1 MSSLIE
7 AHLPCPACGS
17 SDALSKY
24 DDHSY
29 CYSCEAWTPAGV
41 DTLAGAPK
49 KMSKTATS
57 LITDGRY
64 SDLPKRKLTEK
75 TCRLFGYK
83 VGSLG
88 SKPIQIAPY
97 HNKDGEVVAQKI
109 RMPNKEFTIFG
120 DASEALLFGQ
130 NLWKDGGKRIVI
142 TEGEL
147 DALSYAQCAPG
158 WPVVSVPNGAQSAK
172 KAIAKNIEFLEAFDE
187 VCFLFDNDEPGI
199 KAARE
204 CSELITPGKAT
215 IVSSLPLKDASDML
229 VGGRIKELLTSI
241 YNAKP
246 VRPDGVVNGKEI
258 WDAVSKPQVV
268 GTSFPFKSWD
278 RVLFGMRPREILTLT
293 AGSGVGKSTIAAQL
307 AYNLATTHGKTV
319 GYIALEESV
328 GRTGLRFMSMAL
340 GRPLHLPQDVSESD
354 RRLAFD
360 KTLGTGRFLLYDHFG
375 SMDSDHLLA
384 KLRYMVT
391 GLGAEFLFID
401 HLSILLS
408 GGDFMV
414 NGGDERKQL
423 DYTMSKLRQFTEQTN
438 ASMVLISHLKR
449 PSGDKGFEDGMVPN
463 LSALRGSQSIAQLSD
478 SVVSISR
485 DASAGENEL
494 RINCLKNRYAGITGS
509 MGSLRYNPAT
519 ATLEE
524 VIGEE
529 FNDKEDDPF

>member
-1 MSSLIE
+1 MTKAPVRMIK
-7 AHLPCPACGS
+7 AN
-17 SDALSKY
+17 
-24 DDHSY
+24 
-29 CYSCEAWTPAGV
+29 
-41 DTLAGAPK
+41 LA
-49 KMSKTATS
+49 
-57 LITDGRY
+57 LITDGRFT
-64 SDLPKRKLTEK
+64 DLPKRRLTEK

-83 VGSLG
+83 VGTHFG
-88 SKPIQIAPY
+88 KPVQIAPY
-97 HNKDGEVVAQKI
+97 YGKDGLVVSQKI
-109 RMPNKEFTIFG
+109 RMPSKEFTILG
-120 DASEALLFGQ
+120 DSSEALLFGQ
-130 NLWKDGGKRIVI
+130 QLWKDGGKRIVVV
-142 TEGEL
+142 EGEL
-147 DALSYAQCAPG
+147 DALSYAQVAPG
-158 WPVVSVPNGAQSAK
+158 WPVVSVPNGAAAAK

-204 CSELITPGKAT
+204 CADLITPGKAT
-215 IVSSLPLKDASDML
+215 IASLPLKDASDML
-229 VGGRIKELLTSI
+229 VENRIKELLTSI

-246 VRPDGVVNGKEI
+246 VRPDGVINGKDI

-268 GTSFPFKSWD
+268 GTPFPFKSWD
-278 RVLFGMRPREILTLT
+278 KMLFGMRPREILTLT

-307 AYNLATTHGKTV
+307 AYNLATVHGKTV

-340 GRPLHLPQDVSESD
+340 GRPLHLPQEVSEDD

-449 PSGDKGFEDGMVPN
+449 ASGDKGYEDGLVPN

-478 SVVSISR
+478 SVVTISR
-485 DASAGENEL
+485 DASGGGNEL
-494 RINCLKNRYAGITGS
+494 QVHCLKNRYAGLTGP
-509 MGSLRYNPAT
+509 MGSLRYNSAT
-519 ATLEE
+519 GTLEE
-524 VIGEE
+524 VASQD